1 MQCKYWTVLFVYW
14 RQRFFVLHGK
24 SIFLPHVA
32 VDAGA
37 VQHIHN
43 DAAIKNF
50 TLKGQCHKI
59 FDPNIFA
66 SNTLSGPL
74 MNRIIQFYTFLF
86 PFEDVCL
93 QSLKFMCPHWQC
105 GHGIFCL
112 IFTLKSLRNL
122 QNLPPMSSMSLFYLR
137 SYITTMVT
145 QCQKSQQPWWLSVR
159 IVNNHGDSVSE

>member
-1 MQCKYWTVLFVYW
+1 MQVLNCTVRILKAKIFRPSW
-14 RQRFFVLHGK
+14 Q
-24 SIFLPHVA
+24 SIFFTSCSSRCWCSSAHS
-32 VDAGA
+32 
-37 VQHIHN
+37 QWCCN
-43 DAAIKNF
+43 TNF

-145 QCQKSQQPWWLSVR
+145 QCQKSQQTWWLSFR
-159 IVNNHGDSVSE
+159 IVNNHGDSVWE